1 MKSRIRSIVL
11 FFIFSYCSCKKVIQV
26 NLNDAAPQIVI
37 FGEVTDLPGPYQ
49 VSITKTVN
57 FSATNNFPPVSGA
70 KVMITDDKGLID
82 SLSETAP
89 GIYNTHTFW
98 QGIPGNTYTLSVLSS
113 GKTYTAI
120 SVMPQAVPLDS
131 ISFQEN
137 QNFSRKNTISV
148 VPYFQDPPGI
158 VNYYQFAE
166 FVNDT
171 PLNKTYIMD
180 DRLSDGKYFNLPLY
194 DDSVH
199 IYAGDLVTLYMYSI
213 DADVY
218 NYLNEMQMNS
228 NSAQSLTPANPDTN
242 LSNGA
247 LGIFTVHTVVSK
259 QKIYD

>member
-1 MKSRIRSIVL
+1 L
-11 FFIFSYCSCKKVIQV
+11 
-26 NLNDAAPQIVI
+26 
-37 FGEVTDLPGPYQ
+37 T
-49 VSITKTVN
+49 
-57 FSATNNFPPVSGA
+57 
-70 KVMITDDKGLID
+70 
-82 SLSETAP
+82 
-89 GIYNTHTFW
+89 
-98 QGIPGNTYTLSVLSS
+98 S

-120 SVMPQAVPLDS
+120 SVMPPAVPLDS
-131 ISFQEN
+131 ITFQQN

-171 PLNKTYIMD
+171 PLNKTYIMN

-199 IYAGDLVTLYMYSI
+199 IYTGDLVTLYMYSI
-213 DADVY
+213 DANVY
-218 NYLNEMQMNS
+218 NYLNQMQQIS
-228 NSAQSLTPANPDTN
+228 NSAQSLTPANPGTN

-259 QKIYD
+259 QRIYD